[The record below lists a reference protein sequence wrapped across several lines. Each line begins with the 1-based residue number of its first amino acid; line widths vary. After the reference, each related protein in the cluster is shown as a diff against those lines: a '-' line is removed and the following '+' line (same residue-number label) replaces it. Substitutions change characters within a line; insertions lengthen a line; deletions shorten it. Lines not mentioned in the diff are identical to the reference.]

1 MKIQE
6 EQTKG
11 IQRGMRLNQY
21 IIVLATIQV
30 ISTFFLFDLIEK
42 TLLYGFYDPEIM
54 GYSLNHMLNLGV
66 IAFVSLFCSIFI
78 LFQAVRTYE
87 DLSEWKVPG
96 SLFLLIGAILLP
108 ITAFLISM
116 LSIIPAACA
125 VISLL
130 QMRKVSQNDLS
141 IFEKEDSNRFFR

>member
-1 MKIQE
+1 MKMQE
-6 EQTKG
+6 EQKKSIRQG
-11 IQRGMRLNQY
+11 IRLNQY

-30 ISTFFLFDLIEK
+30 ISTFFLSDLIEEIIF
-42 TLLYGFYDPEIM
+42 YGFYDPEVT
-54 GYSLNHMLNLGV
+54 GYSLRQILILGV
-66 IAFVSLFCSIFI
+66 VAFGSLFCSIFI

-108 ITAFLISM
+108 ITAFLVSM
-116 LSIIPAACA
+116 LSVISAVSA

-141 IFEKEDSNRFFR
+141 IFKK